1 MQFLYEGKGLY
12 EGLNFDNKI
21 DVQSGRK
28 FKQQIIKS
36 TRILKFTLERSNF
49 SVAVVVFL
57 DVAVAVAALDAAV
70 AAAVAALDAVVVD
83 LDVAVDALA
92 SGLHAFVLFLHD
104 VP

>member
-12 EGLNFDNKI
+12 EGLNFDNEI

-36 TRILKFTLERSNF
+36 TRIVKFTLERSNF

-57 DVAVAVAALDAAV
+57 DVAVAALDAA
-70 AAAVAALDAVVVD
+70 VVD